1 MLWTVGKLVPSLL
14 ELLSILFVPM
24 YMGASLGHIFLGEC
38 LVFPIR
44 NPAIN
49 TTNPSTA
56 KLLAKWLPLG
66 NMLQFDTPG
75 RAMLD
80 MFETANIASWNIVMD
95 AGSALCGLLGKPLYF
110 YTVGCAS
117 YGLYPHYCRFYYRT
131 VCESTNGGNTTNSI
145 DDEDGDNLG
154 MATQVMELHKT
165 CC

>member
-1 MLWTVGKLVPSLL
+1 
-14 ELLSILFVPM
+14 
-24 YMGASLGHIFLGEC
+24 MGASLGHIFLGEC

-95 AGSALCGLLGKPLYF
+95 AGLAPRLLLGQALVFLY
-110 YTVGCAS
+110 S
-117 YGLYPHYCRFYYRT
+117 
-131 VCESTNGGNTTNSI
+131 
-145 DDEDGDNLG
+145 
-154 MATQVMELHKT
+154 
-165 CC
+165 